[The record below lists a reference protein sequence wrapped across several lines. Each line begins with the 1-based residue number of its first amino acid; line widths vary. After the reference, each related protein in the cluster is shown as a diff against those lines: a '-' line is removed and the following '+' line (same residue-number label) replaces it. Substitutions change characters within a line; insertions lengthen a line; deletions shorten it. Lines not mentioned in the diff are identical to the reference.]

1 MYISHNMADYAKF
14 YWYQGVHNNPDLS
27 QEIKNILLTCFS
39 TYSMDVGEGVIE
51 FKTMSE
57 INQCRDVGLDVF
69 IVSTDGRKV
78 RLTLD
83 QEMVLIELEISHQD
97 QDDDD
102 SVPELISLNQ
112 DEVAYLESLNSG
124 DKIAQQEQALLWIQH
139 MDPYDFQVRLKE
151 NLLPDF
157 ERDTEN
163 NIPLER
169 SCAAPCRLMTDED
182 LNNEEFNQGYLKRH
196 LLRYMSVENF
206 KETYYEEFK
215 PKLSMEETMRQ
226 IELETEAKVIQGYK
240 NGDIQLMPIISGNV
254 EPNDVNKQMNFLKN
268 IMEEG
273 AKKFEAAAGRPMSY
287 SEMRQMYG

>member
-1 MYISHNMADYAKF
+1 MYISDNMADYAKF

-27 QEIKNILLTCFS
+27 QEIKNILLNSFS
-39 TYSMDVGEGVIE
+39 TYHLDVGEGFIE
-51 FKTMSE
+51 FKTMLDLQ
-57 INQCRDVGLDVF
+57 QCRDVGLDSF

-139 MDPYDFQVRLKE
+139 MDAYDFQVRLKE

-169 SCAAPCRLMTDED
+169 NGAGFCRLMTDED
-182 LNNEEFNQGYLKRH
+182 LNNEEFNQCYLKRH